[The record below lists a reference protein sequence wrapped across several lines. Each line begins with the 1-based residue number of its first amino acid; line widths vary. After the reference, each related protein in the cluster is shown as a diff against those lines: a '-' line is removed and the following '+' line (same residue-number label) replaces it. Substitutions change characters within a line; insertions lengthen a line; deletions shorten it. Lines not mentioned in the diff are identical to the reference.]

1 MFGFFKKKNDKND
14 IKDNIELD
22 IAALLIHAAKIDENY
37 TLKEKEIIKKT
48 LIELGTNEE
57 NLDQI
62 LISAEKIESD
72 SNQILTFTKKIKNL
86 DQIVKIRTMESLLK
100 IIYSDGKSDI
110 YEANLITRLSGLL
123 YLDNKLLGDLKN
135 KIKSNLKK
143 WLI

>member
-1 MFGFFKKKNDKND
+1 M
-14 IKDNIELD
+14 
-22 IAALLIHAAKIDENY
+22 
-37 TLKEKEIIKKT
+37 
-48 LIELGTNEE
+48 
-57 NLDQI
+57 
-62 LISAEKIESD
+62 
-72 SNQILTFTKKIKNL
+72 TFTKKIKNL

-110 YEANLITRLSGLL
+110 YDANLITRLSGLL

>member
-1 MFGFFKKKNDKND
+1 MVFLKKKNDKND

-143 WLI
+143 